1 MSRGGARDREVWERY
16 SGDRDALRAEVGR
29 IRGGESRAP
38 SPRDRVRVTSG
49 PIEQVHA
56 ESFDYQSPAR
66 DVNATARERQLVTDF
81 EAYLVS
87 QGHVVGRHSY
97 QIDSSA
103 RPLANDLFDETART
117 LYEAKADVSRSDLRM
132 AIGQLFDYRR
142 FETEPE
148 GLRLSVLLPRRPSDD
163 LVALLRDLEIGV
175 AYRTRDGFD
184 LE

>member
-1 MSRGGARDREVWERY
+1 M
-16 SGDRDALRAEVGR
+16 
-29 IRGGESRAP
+29 
-38 SPRDRVRVTSG
+38 
-49 PIEQVHA
+49 
-56 ESFDYQSPAR
+56 
-66 DVNATARERQLVTDF
+66 TDF